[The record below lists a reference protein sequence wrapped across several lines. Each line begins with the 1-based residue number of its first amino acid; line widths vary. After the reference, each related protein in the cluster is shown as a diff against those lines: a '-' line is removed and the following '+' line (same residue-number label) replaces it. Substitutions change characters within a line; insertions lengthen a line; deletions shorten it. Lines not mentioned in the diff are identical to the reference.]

1 MADKTQWAIWRD
13 GQFEA
18 KVLVLYRHPHAS
30 DVYRVEGVHGE
41 SYANVKQL
49 EFL

>member
-1 MADKTQWAIWRD
+1 MANEQWAIWRD

-18 KVLVLYRHPHAS
+18 KVKVLYQHPHSS
-30 DVYRVEGVHGE
+30 DVYLVEGVHGE
-41 SYANVKQL
+41 SYANQL